1 MGFAAR
7 SARRTRLIG
16 EISKMPTKPAALIT
30 GGAKGIG
37 CAIARHLLSS
47 GWQVGIID
55 LPDSG
60 LRQAFSRQRGV
71 LVIEGD
77 VRNEETASDAV
88 DAMVHRFRRLDA
100 VVSNAGIMIRKPL
113 RRLTLAEW
121 HRVVDTNLTGAFLLA
136 RAAEKPLRRAHG
148 AIVTI
153 ASTRALMSE
162 PNTESYSA
170 SKGGL
175 VALTHALAI
184 SLAPDVRVNCVSP
197 GWIEAKDYAGLRRK
211 DHRQHPAGRVGKPE
225 DVAELV
231 GWLLDAE
238 RSGFVTGA
246 NFVIDG
252 GMTRKMIYEAR
263 KRRAERCASSD
274 RHSFRGRVRLVLQI
288 TGIDRAGW
296 LEAQNQ
302 RLLVGTGAM
311 LDTARHDDAFSWLQA
326 YHAILKLDAEPAA
339 PDQEELVLVLVIVP
353 GEFALNFHELDLL
366 AVQSRDGLWTPMFGK
381 QREFLVQADLVHR
394 GGLILFFVLLYWV

>member
-1 MGFAAR
+1 
-7 SARRTRLIG
+7 
-16 EISKMPTKPAALIT
+16 MPITKTVALIT

-37 CAIARHLLSS
+37 RAIARHLLSS

-60 LRQAFSRQRGV
+60 LRRAFSRQRGV

-77 VRNEETASDAV
+77 VRDEETASDAV

-121 HRVVDTNLTGAFLLA
+121 HRVLDTNLTAAFLLA

-148 AIVTI
+148 AIVMI

-175 VALTHALAI
+175 AALTHALAI

-197 GWIEAKDYAGLRRK
+197 GWIETKDYAGLRRR
-211 DHRQHPAGRVGKPE
+211 DHSQPGRPDAGCGPC
-225 DVAELV
+225 
-231 GWLLDAE
+231 
-238 RSGFVTGA
+238 GA
-246 NFVIDG
+246 N
-252 GMTRKMIYEAR
+252 
-263 KRRAERCASSD
+263 RRMSRNLSAGCSTPSAPVSS
-274 RHSFRGRVRLVLQI
+274 
-288 TGIDRAGW
+288 
-296 LEAQNQ
+296 
-302 RLLVGTGAM
+302 
-311 LDTARHDDAFSWLQA
+311 
-326 YHAILKLDAEPAA
+326 PA
-339 PDQEELVLVLVIVP
+339 PI
-353 GEFALNFHELDLL
+353 
-366 AVQSRDGLWTPMFGK
+366 S
-381 QREFLVQADLVHR
+381 
-394 GGLILFFVLLYWV
+394 